1 MNLQYFFIRNSKKG
15 RIKMKLEFKVVSL
28 QKDTKT
34 YKNLKSCYDRIPN
47 PRHEFRNEFIIIGE
61 NEECYKA
68 LQLHEEGLSLI
79 GNLGLEDT
87 AYLMP
92 KEHFE
97 WDGCLYTEIDIPKK
111 HLCVEVIE
119 NIQRLN

>member
-1 MNLQYFFIRNSKKG
+1 
-15 RIKMKLEFKVVSL
+15 MKLEFKVVSL
-28 QKDTKT
+28 KEDTRA
-34 YKNLKSCYDRIPN
+34 YQNLKSCYDRIPN

-61 NEECYKA
+61 DEEYFKA

-79 GNLGLEDT
+79 GGLGLEDT

-97 WDGCLYTEIDIPKK
+97 WDESLYTEIDIPKK
-111 HLCVEVIE
+111 HLSVDVIE
-119 NIQRLN
+119 NIQRLNS